1 MALIVQKYG
10 GTSVGSVDR
19 IKNVARRIAR
29 FHREGHRL
37 VVVVSA
43 MSGETNRL
51 LALAKEISPNPDP
64 RELDVVA
71 ATGEQVTI
79 GLLAIALHQL
89 GLKAKS
95 YTGGQ
100 VRILTDSAFTK
111 ARILAI
117 DEANMRRDL
126 ADDNVIVVAGFQGE
140 DENGNITTLGR
151 GGSDTT
157 GVALAAALSADVCEI
172 YTDVDGVYTT
182 DPNLVPTAR
191 KIDRISYEE
200 MLELASLGA
209 KVLQIR
215 SVELGMK
222 YGVKIHVRSS
232 LHPISQ
238 DVPGTWVVP
247 EEAAMEKVTV
257 SGVTVAKDE
266 SKITVSDLPDTAGV
280 AARLFAPLA
289 DVSISVDMI
298 VQNQAFDG
306 TTDLTFTVPKGD
318 RKRACDILKA
328 QVPDLVGAG
337 GDRIAF
343 DDEIAKVSVVG
354 VGMRSHAGIAKRMF
368 QLLAGENINIQLIS
382 TSEIKISCV
391 IARKYAELAVQCLH
405 EGFSLSQAPSERP
418 GV

>member
-1 MALIVQKYG
+1 MSPRCIGTRPAVGGNSWALYG
-10 GTSVGSVDR
+10 G
-19 IKNVARRIAR
+19 
-29 FHREGHRL
+29 
-37 VVVVSA
+37 
-43 MSGETNRL
+43 
-51 LALAKEISPNPDP
+51 
-64 RELDVVA
+64 
-71 ATGEQVTI
+71 
-79 GLLAIALHQL
+79 
-89 GLKAKS
+89 
-95 YTGGQ
+95 Y
-100 VRILTDSAFTK
+100 
-111 ARILAI
+111 
-117 DEANMRRDL
+117 
-126 ADDNVIVVAGFQGE
+126 
-140 DENGNITTLGR
+140 
-151 GGSDTT
+151 
-157 GVALAAALSADVCEI
+157 AALTADVCEI

-191 KIDRISYEE
+191 RIERISYEE

-266 SKITVSDLPDTAGV
+266 AKITVADLQDTAGI

-289 DVSISVDMI
+289 DANISVDMI

-328 QVPDLVGAG
+328 QVPDLVGSG
-337 GDRIAF
+337 GNRIAF

-354 VGMRSHAGIAKRMF
+354 GGMRSHAGIAKRMF

-405 EGFSLSQAPSERP
+405 EGFGLSHPPGERP
-418 GV
+418 RM